1 MKNLDTSE
9 KNFEQEIV
17 NNLQKKGYEL
27 HQSKEYD
34 RLFCLIPNNILKF
47 IQKTQPKEWEKF
59 RSQYQEAAT
68 TQLLKIIRDN
78 INKQGTIEV
87 LRKGIKANSCRF
99 KLAYFQPETSL
110 NQESEQLYQANIF
123 SIIRQLYY
131 SEKNNNSLDLV
142 LFLNGLPIFTA
153 ELKSILSG
161 QNVDDSIKQYKN
173 DREQTEALFKFGVC
187 LSHFAVDQKLV
198 YMTTYLQ
205 KKYTQFLPF
214 NPGDNDTAGNPTT
227 TAKLETAYLWEEI
240 WQKESILDLIK
251 NFITE
256 INIEDEKGKK
266 TGKKILIFPRYHQLE
281 AVRKLV
287 EDAKINSPG
296 KSYLIQHSA
305 GSGKSNSIAWLAHR
319 LSNLHNVNNTR
330 IFDSIVVITDR
341 KILDRQLQNTISQFE
356 QTSGVVEKI
365 DKDSNQLKKALEE
378 GKNIIV
384 TTLQKFPIVVQK
396 ISKLR
401 GKNFAVI
408 IDEAHSSQT
417 GESAKQIKS
426 VLTTNN
432 LEIAAAEENKLTDDI
447 EDIIVKEARKRGKIP
462 NLSYFAFTVTPKNT
476 TLELFGTKNPDGSF
490 IPFSLYSMRQ
500 AIEEG
505 FILNVLE
512 NYTTYKTYFKLL
524 KTIEND
530 PKYDSSKATAI
541 LRNFVEMHE
550 QAIKQK
556 VAIIV
561 EHFHNNIAQQ
571 IEGKA
576 KAMIVTSSRLHA
588 VRYKLALDEYI
599 QAKNYPYQTL
609 VAFTGKVQDGKE
621 FTEETMNTAS
631 SGKLISEKATADT
644 FKQEKYRFLIVA
656 NKFQTGF
663 DEPLLS
669 AMYIDKKLKEVNAVQ
684 TLSRLNRIHPQKI
697 STMVLDFV
705 NEAAE
710 IQAAFQVYYN
720 SIQLNEP
727 TDPNL
732 LYDLERKLAAYQ
744 FYNKYDI
751 EDVIKTI
758 NQAELFAVLKPIE
771 ERIKAAPAADKKAF
785 SQILNEFIKLYG
797 FISQL
802 LPIPDAELEKLYQF
816 SRCLNSTIPVSQDK
830 LSLEILNN
838 IELGEYKIDKSYQG
852 KIELESGKENLE
864 TITIA
869 EKTQEKK
876 IEPLSEIIKEINRKF
891 GENFGENEIV
901 FMEELETKINGNQRL
916 KAIFQ
921 VNSRDNARYN
931 FNNKVSDLMEEMIEI
946 NVKFYNQFNN
956 NKEFKTFLL
965 DFLCQRFIQR
975 SKQESA

>member
-17 NNLQKKGYEL
+17 KNLQKQGYEL
-27 HQSKEYD
+27 HQSQEYD

-47 IQKTQPKEWEKF
+47 IQTTQPKEWEKF
-59 RSQYQEAAT
+59 SSQYQEAAT
-68 TQLLKIIRDN
+68 KNLLKIIREN
-78 INKQGTIEV
+78 INKRGTLEV
-87 LRKGIKANSCRF
+87 LRKGIQANSCRF

-110 NQESEQLYQANIF
+110 NKENEQLYQANIF

-161 QNVDDSIKQYKN
+161 QKVDDSIKQYKN
-173 DREQTEALFKFGVC
+173 TREQTEQLFKFGVC

-198 YMTTYLQ
+198 YMTTHLQ
-205 KKYTQFLPF
+205 GENTQFLPF
-214 NPGDNDTAGNPTT
+214 NPGDNDAV
-227 TAKLETAYLWEEI
+227 KLDTAYLWEKI
-240 WQKESILDLIK
+240 WQKTSILDLIQ

-256 INIEDEKGKK
+256 VEKKDEKGKK
-266 TGKKILIFPRYHQLE
+266 TGEKTLIFPRYHQLDT
-281 AVRKLV
+281 VRKLV
-287 EDAKINSPG
+287 EDAQKNGPG

-319 LSNLHNVNNTR
+319 LSSLHNIDNNR

-341 KILDRQLQNTISQFE
+341 KILDKQLQNTISQFE
-356 QTSGVVEKI
+356 QKIGVVEKI

-401 GKNFAVI
+401 GRNFAVI

-432 LEIAAAEENKLTDDI
+432 LEIAAEEESKITDDI

-462 NLSYFAFTVTPKNT
+462 NLSYFAFTATPKNT

-490 IPFSLYSMRQ
+490 TPFSLYSMRQ

-530 PKYDSSKATAI
+530 PKYDSRKVTAI

-561 EHFHNNIAQQ
+561 EHFHNNIAQE
-571 IEGKA
+571 IKGKA

-621 FTEETMNTAS
+621 FTETNMNTAS
-631 SGKLISEKATADT
+631 TETANT
-644 FKQEKYRFLIVA
+644 FKQEKYRFLVVA

-663 DEPLLS
+663 DEPLLC
-669 AMYIDKKLKEVNAVQ
+669 AMYIDKKLKGVNAVQ

-710 IQAAFQVYYN
+710 IKAAFQMYYN
-720 SIQLNEP
+720 TIQLNEA

-751 EDVIKTI
+751 ENVMKTV

-771 ERIKAAPAADKKAF
+771 ERIKAAPAEDKKEF

-797 FISQL
+797 FVAQL
-802 LPIPDAELEKLYQF
+802 LLIPDADLEKLYQF
-816 SRCLNSTIPVSQDK
+816 SRYLNSIITGSQEK
-830 LSLEILNN
+830 FSLEILKH
-838 IELGEYKIDKSYQG
+838 IELEKYKIDKSYQG
-852 KIELESGKENLE
+852 KIELESGKEDFKISNS
-864 TITIA
+864 T
-869 EKTQEKK
+869 EKNQDKK
-876 IEPLSEIIKEINRKF
+876 IEQLSEIIKEINRKF
-891 GENFGENEIV
+891 GTNFGENERV
-901 FMEELETKINGNQRL
+901 FMEQLETTLNGNQGL

-921 VNSRDNARYN
+921 VNSRDNARYS
-931 FNNKVSDLMEEMIEI
+931 FNNEVNDLMEEMIEI
-946 NVKFYNQFNN
+946 NVKFYNQFNSN
-956 NKEFKTFLL
+956 NDFKTFLL
-965 DFLCQRFIQR
+965 DYLCQRFI
-975 SKQESA
+975 KQESA